1 MDRLHLKRWSMDLD
15 DEAFAR
21 ALATVGLLLADNTV
35 RPQEVPRHVAA
46 GNAGGHGARFQW
58 QLPKGDVAGV
68 ISARDAATRWSK
80 IRSEN
85 ANPIRLT
92 LVDAPAPELAIWS
105 RWLGR
110 ITEIDGLC
118 IAPQPAFNGR
128 SEWRL
133 PFTVATLASDAVAL
147 PLRDQRS
154 VDPENWPFRFVTAGR
169 ANDRCEILVLS
180 LPIAAAL
187 AAVLQSGLRLRA
199 TLVTVA
205 GLGGDSMESA
215 WPLVIAI
222 AARVSASGVAIVP
235 RGDAQRLADQVNAMC
250 FDLTHNFPIDAALLR
265 NFGRDTQLF
274 GNCELIDASQ
284 VSAQVEKLG
293 ERVQALATDAAF
305 ALSGKS
311 RALLT
316 HRALPS
322 PSPRA
327 GEGALRDAMAT
338 SAPTFAFAHESGEA
352 GAMTELAEVVRV
364 ANAKAVTATRS
375 ARFIQQRSFRS
386 DPSAAS
392 SELKEIHDTFA
403 LGEAVLTR
411 IRIGDVADAAWVS
424 SNVAFPDHQLPPN
437 ETGHRLQVMFFEP
450 RQFDKPIVA
459 DIHLPVL
466 GVSTEAEFL
475 FTPNLAGAFEARI
488 TIVHRGRILQTALM
502 QTRVL
507 AKRGVRKSSTQKITL
522 RDEALIR
529 RDWTALD
536 KRPSFQLAM
545 VCNHDAQ
552 QTPRMTAL
560 ADKRAWAKDL
570 TAIDEVVKAI
580 NVELSAVASNV
591 LDYADGM
598 DKGENPKLLV
608 NLAGLGTELFR
619 SLIEDQIEKNTVGG
633 LNVSLDAITH
643 IQIVSTRSDAVVP
656 IEFVYDYG
664 MPDDTIAT
672 VCPDFR
678 KGLRSG
684 SCKKTC
690 PGRTDPAKHVCPMG
704 FWGIR
709 KVIERHVFASTQEN
723 PDNAALI
730 VQSEVSAER
739 DTLNILDNAVVGYSN
754 RVKPAS
760 VKALLKAMR
769 ASVKGKVVE
778 VKTWDDW
785 SVAVQTHSPQLL
797 VAFPHHDGI
806 NLNAKLEIGNQAMS
820 TLRLLTY
827 GKPTKTAGGVP
838 IPIHVR
844 MPNAAPPMVLLLGC
858 DVAGTAQQ
866 FGNHVRN
873 FRMAGAAIVL
883 STIATVFGEHAVAVG
898 TSMVKKLVN
907 QKGRTADNDQFG
919 EILRDAKRQALLD
932 SLPMALCVVAYG
944 DADWKL

>member
-1 MDRLHLKRWSMDLD
+1 MDRLHLKRWSIDLD
-15 DEAFAR
+15 DHAFAR
-21 ALATVGLLLADNTV
+21 ALAAVGVLRADRTARV
-35 RPQEVPRHVAA
+35 LTPSHLAA
-46 GNAGGHGARFQW
+46 GNAGGVGSRLLW
-58 QLPKGDVAGV
+58 QLPTGDLTGA
-68 ISARDAATRWSK
+68 ISSRDAATHWSK
-80 IRSEN
+80 IRSEC

-92 LVDAPAPELAIWS
+92 LIDSPVLELAIWS
-105 RWLGR
+105 RWLAT

-118 IAPQPAFNGR
+118 IAPEPVFKGR

-133 PFTVATLASDAVAL
+133 PFTVSTLASDALAVS
-147 PLRDQRS
+147 LRERRRF
-154 VDPENWPFRFVTAGR
+154 DPANWPFRFVTAGR
-169 ANDRCEILVLS
+169 AHDRCEILVLS

-187 AAVLQSGLRLRA
+187 AALLQSGLRLRA
-199 TLVTVA
+199 TLVMVA

-215 WPLVIAI
+215 WPLIVAV
-222 AARVSASGVAIVP
+222 AARVSASGVAIAP
-235 RGDAQRLADQVNAMC
+235 PGDAERLADQVNSLC
-250 FDLTHNFPIDAALLR
+250 FDLSHNAPIDAALWQA
-265 NFGRDTQLF
+265 FGRAAQLF
-274 GNCELIDASQ
+274 SSRELIDASQ

-293 ERVQALATDAAF
+293 KRIEALPSGATAA
-305 ALSGKS
+305 LGGRS

-316 HRALPS
+316 HGARPS

-327 GEGALRDAMAT
+327 VEGALREAMAA
-338 SAPTFAFAHESGEA
+338 SAPTFEFAHESGEA
-352 GAMTELAEVVRV
+352 AAMTELAEVVRV
-364 ANAKAVTATRS
+364 ANAKSVAATRS
-375 ARFIQQRSFRS
+375 ARFIQQRCFGGDRNESS
-386 DPSAAS
+386 DP
-392 SELKEIHDTFA
+392 LKEIHDAFA
-403 LGEAVLTR
+403 VGEAVLAR
-411 IRIGDVADAAWVS
+411 IRIGDIADALWVS
-424 SNVAFPDHQLPPN
+424 SNVAFPDHKLPPN

-450 RQFDKPIVA
+450 LQFAAPLLA

-466 GVSTEAEFL
+466 GASSEAEFL
-475 FTPNLAGAFEARI
+475 FTPRAAGAFEARI

-502 QTRVL
+502 QARVL
-507 AKRGVRKSSTQKITL
+507 VKRGARRVATQRITL
-522 RDEALIR
+522 RDEALVR
-529 RDWTALD
+529 RDWTALEQ
-536 KRPSFQLAM
+536 RPRFDLAM
-545 VCNHDAQ
+545 VCNHDGQ
-552 QTPRMTAL
+552 HTPRMTAL
-560 ADKRAWAKDL
+560 SDRRAWAKDL

-591 LDYADGM
+591 RDYADGL

-619 SLIEDQIEKNTVGG
+619 SLIEDQIAKTAVGG
-633 LNVSLDAITH
+633 LDVTLDAVTH

-664 MPDDTIAT
+664 MPDDSIAT

-678 KGLRSG
+678 DGLKSG
-684 SCKKTC
+684 TCKTTC
-690 PGRTDPAKHVCPMG
+690 PGRTDPSKHVCPMG

-709 KVIERHVFASTQEN
+709 KVIERHVFESTQEN

-739 DTLNILDNAVVGYSN
+739 DTLNILDSAVVGYSN

-760 VKALLKAMR
+760 VKALLKSMR
-769 ASVKGKVVE
+769 ASVHGKVVE

-785 SVAVQTHSPQLL
+785 SAAVQTNSPQLL

-806 NLNAKLEIGNQAMS
+806 NLNAKLEIGNQPMS

-827 GKPTKTAGGVP
+827 GKPTKTAGGMP

-898 TSMVKKLVN
+898 TSMVKKLVD
-907 QKGRTADNDQFG
+907 QRGRTADNDQFG

>member
-1 MDRLHLKRWSMDLD
+1 LTLIDSPAH
-15 DEAFAR
+15 E
-21 ALATVGLLLADNTV
+21 LAT
-35 RPQEVPRHVAA
+35 
-46 GNAGGHGARFQW
+46 
-58 QLPKGDVAGV
+58 
-68 ISARDAATRWSK
+68 
-80 IRSEN
+80 
-85 ANPIRLT
+85 
-92 LVDAPAPELAIWS
+92 WS
-105 RWLGR
+105 RWFAR

-118 IAPQPAFNGR
+118 ITPEPAFKGR

-133 PFTVATLASDAVAL
+133 PFTVAALESDAMAL
-147 PLRDQRS
+147 PLRDRRS
-154 VDPENWPFRFVTAGR
+154 FDPEYWPFRYATAGR
-169 ANDRCEILVLS
+169 AHDRCEILVLS

-187 AAVLQSGLRLRA
+187 TALLQSGLRLRA
-199 TLVTVA
+199 TLVMVA
-205 GLGGDSMESA
+205 GLGEDSMESA
-215 WPLVIAI
+215 WPLVTAI
-222 AARVSASGVAIVP
+222 AARVSASGVALIP
-235 RGDAQRLADQVNAMC
+235 PGDPQRLADQVNAMC
-250 FDLTHNFPIDAALLR
+250 FDLTHNFPIDAALCR
-265 NFGRDTQLF
+265 NFGRETQFF
-274 GNCELIDASQ
+274 GNRELIDASQ

-293 ERVQALATDAAF
+293 KRIEALPSEATF
-305 ALSGKS
+305 ALGGRS

-316 HRALPS
+316 HGALAR

-327 GEGALRDAMAT
+327 GERDELREAMAA
-338 SAPTFAFAHESGEA
+338 SAPTFEFAHESGEA
-352 GAMTELAEVVRV
+352 AAMTELAEVVRV
-364 ANAKAVTATRS
+364 ANAKAVTATRA
-375 ARFIQQRSFRS
+375 ARFVQQRCFRGEDNES
-386 DPSAAS
+386 S
-392 SELKEIHDTFA
+392 SELKEIHDAFA
-403 LGEAVLTR
+403 LGEAVLAR
-411 IRIGDVADAAWVS
+411 IRIGDAADALWVS
-424 SNVAFPDHQLPPN
+424 SNIAFPDHKLPPN

-450 RQFDKPIVA
+450 SQLDKPIVA
-459 DIHLPVL
+459 DIHLPVV
-466 GVSTEAEFL
+466 GASTEAEFL
-475 FTPNLAGAFEARI
+475 FTPRAAGAFEARI

-502 QTRVL
+502 QARVL
-507 AKRGVRKSSTQKITL
+507 TKRGARQSSTQKITL
-522 RDEALIR
+522 RDEALVR

-536 KRPSFQLAM
+536 KRPGFQLAM

-560 ADKRAWAKDL
+560 SDRRAWAKDL

-580 NVELSAVASNV
+580 NIELSAVATNV
-591 LDYADGM
+591 LDYADGL

-619 SLIEDQIEKNTVGG
+619 SLIEDQIAQTAVGG
-633 LNVSLDAITH
+633 LDVTLDAVTH

-664 MPDDTIAT
+664 MPDDTVAT

-678 KGLRSG
+678 DGLRTG
-684 SCKKTC
+684 TCKTTC
-690 PGRTDPAKHVCPMG
+690 PGRTDPTKHVCPMG

-709 KVIERHVFASTQEN
+709 KVIERHVFASTQDN

-739 DTLNILDNAVVGYSN
+739 DTLSIRDNAVVGYSN
-754 RVKPAS
+754 RVKSAS
-760 VKALLKAMR
+760 VKSLLKAMR
-769 ASVKGKVVE
+769 ASVRGKVVE

-785 SVAVQTHSPQLL
+785 SVAVQTNSPQLL

-806 NLNAKLEIGNQAMS
+806 NLNAKLEIGNQPMS

-838 IPIHVR
+838 IQIHVR

-883 STIATVFGEHAVAVG
+883 STVATVFGEHAVAVG
-898 TSMVKKLVN
+898 TSMVTKLID
-907 QKGRTADNDQFG
+907 QSGRTTDNDQFG

>member
-15 DEAFAR
+15 DDAFAR
-21 ALATVGLLLADNTV
+21 ALAAVGVLRADRTV
-35 RPQEVPRHVAA
+35 RVLTPKHVAA
-46 GNAGGHGARFQW
+46 GNAGGLGSRLLW
-58 QLPKGDVAGV
+58 QLPTGDLSSA
-68 ISARDAATRWSK
+68 ISARDAADQWSR
-80 IRSEN
+80 IRSES

-92 LVDAPAPELAIWS
+92 LIDSPVHELAIWS
-105 RWLGR
+105 RWFAT
-110 ITEIDGLC
+110 ITEIDGVC
-118 IAPQPAFNGR
+118 IAPEPAFKGR

-133 PFTVATLASDAVAL
+133 PFTVATLATDAVAV
-147 PLRDQRS
+147 PLLERRRFE
-154 VDPENWPFRFVTAGR
+154 PEHWPFRCVTAGR
-169 ANDRCEILVLS
+169 THDRCEILVLS

-187 AAVLQSGLRLRA
+187 AALLQSGLRLRA
-199 TLVTVA
+199 TLVIVA

-215 WPLVIAI
+215 WPLVTAI
-222 AARVSASGVAIVP
+222 AARVSASGVALIP
-235 RGDAQRLADQVNAMC
+235 SGDPQRLADQVNALC
-250 FDLTHNFPIDAALLR
+250 FDLSHNTPIDAALAH
-265 NFGRDTQLF
+265 NFGRDAQLF
-274 GNCELIDASQ
+274 GNRELIDASQ

-293 ERVQALATDAAF
+293 KRIEALPSDATF
-305 ALSGKS
+305 ALGGRS

-316 HRALPS
+316 HGARPS
-322 PSPRA
+322 PSTRA
-327 GEGALRDAMAT
+327 GEGALREAMAA

-352 GAMTELAEVVRV
+352 AAMTELAEVVRV
-364 ANAKAVTATRS
+364 ANAKAVAATRS

-386 DPSAAS
+386 DPNAAS
-392 SELKEIHDTFA
+392 SELKEIHDAFV

-424 SNVAFPDHQLPPN
+424 SNVAFPDHKLPPN
-437 ETGHRLQVMFFEP
+437 ETGHHLQVMFFEP

-459 DIHLPVL
+459 DIHLPVA
-466 GVSTEAEFL
+466 GASTEAEFL
-475 FTPNLAGAFEARI
+475 FTPKAAGAFEARI

-502 QTRVL
+502 QAHVVT
-507 AKRGVRKSSTQKITL
+507 KRGARKVPAQKITL
-522 RDEALIR
+522 RDEALVR

-560 ADKRAWAKDL
+560 ANRRAWAKDL

-580 NVELSAVASNV
+580 NIELSAVASNV
-591 LDYADGM
+591 LDYAEGM

-619 SLIEDQIEKNTVGG
+619 SLIEDQIEKNAVGG
-633 LNVSLDAITH
+633 LDVTLDVITH

-690 PGRTDPAKHVCPMG
+690 PGRTDPSKHVCPMG

-739 DTLNILDNAVVGYSN
+739 DTVSVRDNAVVGYSN

-785 SVAVQTHSPQLL
+785 SAAVQTNSPQLL
-797 VAFPHHDGI
+797 VALPHHDGI
-806 NLNAKLEIGNQAMS
+806 NLNAKLEIGNQPMS

-827 GKPTKTAGGVP
+827 GKPTTTAGGVP

-907 QKGRTADNDQFG
+907 QKARTADNDQFG